1 MIELEND
8 IFIGCNPA
16 DCTLMC
22 HQLKWLECTS
32 SGRKYHSLMMD
43 PLACFITLFWSSVNT
58 LRILGVSAFGER
70 LFIGQLT
77 ALKLQRLESNPSGMK
92 YSDQVD
98 HYLVRFLPS
107 FTTPRTNILDIR
119 GQFSRIHL
127 GLKLISE
134 MGLEIHACF
143 PIFKNSLREL
153 VSDYRRDHITGIYRK
168 LYLGTIQTFTIFG
181 VGSDDLI

>member
-1 MIELEND
+1 MVE
-8 IFIGCNPA
+8 
-16 DCTLMC
+16 
-22 HQLKWLECTS
+22 Q
-32 SGRKYHSLMMD
+32 YHSLMMD

-70 LFIGQLT
+70 LLIGQLT
-77 ALKLQRLESNPSGMK
+77 ALKLQRLESDLNPSRMK
-92 YSDQVD
+92 YSDWVN

-127 GLKLISE
+127 GLKLILDSE

-143 PIFKNSLREL
+143 PIFKNWYCLHEL

-168 LYLGTIQTFTIFG
+168 LYLGTI
-181 VGSDDLI
+181 